1 MVSPAVKAY
10 IQKIESTPYHEEKL
24 VLTVRGFLD
33 VFPFMGAVLYNYSML
48 SHVGEGILWANQEG
62 LTSIRELRED
72 IRNIPPIHAAIREKK
87 TLLLKTEQIR
97 QIPAKHVHGASY
109 AIVVP
114 IYHGNNVLG
123 WAGTSG
129 HPEGCDGINSH
140 LVADIAYYGQQV
152 AKALTHDHSTPKNP
166 KLSKREIEVLQRL
179 SWGESIKEMA
189 DKMGIRE
196 FTIQD
201 YIKSALKKLH
211 VNNRTQGVAEAL
223 RQRII
228 L

>member
-1 MVSPAVKAY
+1 MVSQAVKTY
-10 IQKIESTPYHEEKL
+10 IQKIESAPFHEEKL
-24 VLTVRGFLD
+24 ILTVRGFID

-48 SHVGEGILWANQEG
+48 NHVGEGILWANQEG

-72 IRNIPPIHAAIREKK
+72 IRNIPPIHTVIREKK
-87 TLLLKTEQIR
+87 TLLLGTEQLR

-109 AIVVP
+109 AIIVP
-114 IYHGNNVLG
+114 IYNGNNVLG

-129 HPEGCDGINSH
+129 HPDGCEGINSN
-140 LVADIAYYGQQV
+140 LVADITYYGQQV
-152 AKALTHDHSTPKNP
+152 AKALTTDHTASKDRR
-166 KLSKREIEVLQRL
+166 LSKREIEVLQRL
-179 SWGESIKEMA
+179 SWGESVKEMA
-189 DKMGIRE
+189 DRMGISE

-201 YIKSALKKLH
+201 YTKSALKKLR
-211 VNNRTQGVAEAL
+211 VQNRTQGVAEAI